1 MTLRTQYDELPHIS
15 AQFRIFIF
23 KVLMRTG
30 SNYFLG
36 FIRIQHFNIHHR
48 LHLEQ
53 ELISC
58 SFAGSPV
65 QLSSVPVLQRERLHD
80 SKFVQMLLLFF
91 CSIIKTT
98 CTTYKIV
105 LQVVFLGRISAIV
118 GTIKFS
124 DISYFFYS
132 VSSLTCYFTS
142 G

>member
-15 AQFRIFIF
+15 RPIPDIHFLSI
-23 KVLMRTG
+23 KTMRTG

-65 QLSSVPVLQRERLHD
+65 QLSSVPSTAKERCTIQKLQCFVIFFLLYQNYLHN
-80 SKFVQMLLLFF
+80 LP
-91 CSIIKTT
+91 
-98 CTTYKIV
+98 KIV
-105 LQVVFLGRISAIV
+105 LQVVFLGLTFPPLLALLN
-118 GTIKFS
+118 
-124 DISYFFYS
+124 
-132 VSSLTCYFTS
+132 SLTFLIFLFS
-142 G
+142 